1 MLVFHSFVPWLLIF
15 FVSCIQTQN
24 GLQVKPHMTIFS
36 PEAMISLSLAHVHGL
51 VLF

>member
-36 PEAMISLSLAHVHGL
+36 PETMISLSLANVHGL